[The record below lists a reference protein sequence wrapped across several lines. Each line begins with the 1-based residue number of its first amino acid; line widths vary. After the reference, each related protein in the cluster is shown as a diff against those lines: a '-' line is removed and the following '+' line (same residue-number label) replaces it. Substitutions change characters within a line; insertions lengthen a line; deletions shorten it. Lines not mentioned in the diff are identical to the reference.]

1 MATLNKHLQQRIESL
16 LALYDRA
23 TLATCGQAGIQISSV
38 PYRVQ
43 NMHLYLF
50 IPHSSDHLF
59 NLEREQALALLSPAW
74 KLYGRGVITKEIIAP
89 HEWQVT
95 TRVEPTRLH
104 ILSNDGHSTVE
115 TIDF

>member
-1 MATLNKHLQQRIESL
+1 MNKHLQQRIEAL

-23 TLATCGQAGIQISSV
+23 TLATCGQAGIQISV
-38 PYRVQ
+38 VAFHVQ
-43 NMHLYLF
+43 NLRLYLF

-59 NLEREQALALLSPAW
+59 NLESEQALALLSPAW
-74 KLYGRGVITKEIIAP
+74 KLYGKGVITKDIIAP
-89 HEWQVT
+89 HEWQIT

-104 ILSNDGHSTVE
+104 ILSNDGLSTVE

>member
-1 MATLNKHLQQRIESL
+1 MNKHLQQRIEAL

-23 TLATCGQAGIQISSV
+23 TVATCGQAGVQISSV
-38 PYRVQ
+38 LYHVQ
-43 NMHLYLF
+43 NQHLYLF
-50 IPHSSDHLF
+50 IPQSSDHLF
-59 NLEREQALALLSPAW
+59 NLETEQALALLSPTW
-74 KLYGRGVITKEIIAP
+74 KLCGKGVITKDIIAP

-104 ILSNDGHSTVE
+104 ILSNDGQSIIE